1 MIQMQLHVHMDQDQF
16 GALLVGVGYAKALSY
31 TINKPLVGVNH
42 IEGHIAANYITFK
55 ELEPEFLCLII
66 SGGHTH
72 LVKIE
77 DYTKFEILGKTKDD
91 AIGEAFD
98 KVARVIGLTYPRRT
112 KNRQTCKKW
121 YKQYRTSKSA
131 FRWIEFQLQW
141 N

>member
-1 MIQMQLHVHMDQDQF
+1 MY
-16 GALLVGVGYAKALSY
+16 G
-31 TINKPLVGVNH
+31 TNH

-72 LVKIE
+72 LVRVE

-98 KVARVIGLTYPRRT
+98 KVARVMDLKYPRRT
-112 KNRQTCKKW
+112 KNRSACKAW
-121 YKQYRTSKSA
+121 KQ
-131 FRWIEFQLQW
+131 
-141 N
+141 